1 MNILFLGETYRADA
15 QTWIK
20 GIEQN
25 AGVKISTLEVKP
37 SKSRIR
43 RLLSLF
49 FFLGRIA
56 KINGTQW
63 DIVLAER
70 STSYGFFSLFVRAKV
85 RVVAQQGI
93 TDAYPVTGLSGVI
106 KRAIKGIVY
115 RNVDWIHAWG
125 HVMVPAMLHAG
136 ADPAKIQVLPKGIN
150 LELYQDS
157 KSNPSQARKTGIVT
171 RSLFPDYRHEDILR
185 AIELV
190 SKTIP
195 EVRVLIVGDGV
206 LSADL
211 ESLALELGI
220 SEHVKFLGR
229 VPNNELPQLLA
240 QSDFYISVPISEGV
254 SASLFEAM
262 ATRNFPIV
270 SDLPAYKAFIKDGI
284 NGSLVPVGNPAALAE
299 AILRFLN
306 SPDKYESAVSKNRE
320 YIEASVDF
328 DKNMKAIYQKYITIL
343 KNK

>member
-25 AGVKISTLEVKP
+25 SGVKISTLEVKP
-37 SKSRIR
+37 SKIRII
-43 RLLSLF
+43 RLLYLFLF
-49 FFLGRIA
+49 FGKIA

-93 TDAYPVTGLSGVI
+93 TDVYPVTGFSSVI

-125 HVMVPAMLHAG
+125 HVMVPSMLYAG

-150 LELYQDS
+150 LGLYKGS
-157 KSNPSQARKTGIVT
+157 KSNSSQTRKTGIVT

-185 AIELV
+185 AIKLV
-190 SKTIP
+190 SKTFP
-195 EVRVLIVGDGV
+195 EVLVWIVGDGV
-206 LSADL
+206 LRVDL

-220 SEHVKFLGR
+220 TEQVKFLGR

-240 QSDFYISVPISEGV
+240 QSDFYISVPVSEGV

-270 SDLPAYKAFIKDGI
+270 SDLPAYLAFIMDRTNGI
-284 NGSLVPVGNPAALAE
+284 LVPVGNPAALAE
-299 AILRFLN
+299 AILMFLN
-306 SPDKYESAVSKNRE
+306 SPDKYDSAVSKNRE
-320 YIEASVDF
+320 YIETAVDF
-328 DKNMKAIYQKYITIL
+328 DKNMKEIYQKYITIL

>member
-15 QTWIK
+15 QTWVK

-25 AGVKISTLEVKP
+25 SGVTIRTLEVKP
-37 SKSRIR
+37 SKSRIK
-43 RLLSLF
+43 RLWSLIF
-49 FFLGRIA
+49 FFFRIA
-56 KINGTQW
+56 KVNGTHW

-93 TDAYPVTGLSGVI
+93 TDAYPITGVSGVV
-106 KRAIKGIVY
+106 KRAVKGIVY

-150 LELYQDS
+150 LGLYKGS
-157 KSNPSQARKTGIVT
+157 KINSSQSRKTGIVT

-185 AIELV
+185 AIGLV
-190 SKTIP
+190 SKIFP
-195 EVRVLIVGDGV
+195 EVQVLIVGDGV
-206 LSADL
+206 LRLDL
-211 ESLALELGI
+211 ESLALKLGI
-220 SEHVKFLGR
+220 SEQVKFMGK
-229 VPNNELPQLLA
+229 VPNHELPQLLA
-240 QSDFYISVPISEGV
+240 KSDFYLSVPISEGV

-262 ATRNFPIV
+262 ASRNFPIV
-270 SDLPAYKAFIKDGI
+270 SDLPAYKAFIKDQKNGI
-284 NGSLVPVGNPAALAE
+284 LVPVGNPTALAE
-299 AILRFLN
+299 AILQYLN
-306 SPDKYESAVSKNRE
+306 KPEHYDLEVSKNRE
-320 YIEASVDF
+320 FIEEAVDF
-328 DKNMKAIYQKYITIL
+328 DSNMQVIYQKYLTIL